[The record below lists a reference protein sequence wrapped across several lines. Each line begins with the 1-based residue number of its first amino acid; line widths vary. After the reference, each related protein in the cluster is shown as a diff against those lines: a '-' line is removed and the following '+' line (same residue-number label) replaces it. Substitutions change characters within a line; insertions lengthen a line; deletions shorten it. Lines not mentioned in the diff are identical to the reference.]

1 MSEIRASGSYFPR
14 DGSVHD
20 SLRASDKDGSIP
32 GSIPDSINSHRSSS
46 SRFLNHLEL
55 SLEDSSISQQ
65 LKSYD
70 KIYNTKF
77 QEKEIVCISLFSSI
91 LFPHYSHLYHL
102 SLFLLLWLQ
111 STALTQSLSMPL
123 FLFIYPLPTF
133 TLLHMAGW
141 PYYGR
146 WWIESIMCIG
156 PPLIRRNCNV
166 LTNCISV
173 SMNYIIICIL
183 GLCLVKTVWSKQNK
197 Y

>member
-14 DGSVHD
+14 DGSLHD
-20 SLRASDKDGSIP
+20 SLRTSDKDGSIP

-91 LFPHYSHLYHL
+91 LFPTILISIIYHYSCCYDYNRLHLHNLY
-102 SLFLLLWLQ
+102 
-111 STALTQSLSMPL
+111 
-123 FLFIYPLPTF
+123 
-133 TLLHMAGW
+133 
-141 PYYGR
+141 
-146 WWIESIMCIG
+146 
-156 PPLIRRNCNV
+156 
-166 LTNCISV
+166 
-173 SMNYIIICIL
+173 
-183 GLCLVKTVWSKQNK
+183 LCLTFYSFTPLLAFILFPYGWMTILW
-197 Y
+197 